1 MIRPPAPAWWTKAKE
16 IAARVASPIGKPF
29 AAAKKQKTC
38 EIHLY
43 DAIGKDPWTDTGIDP
58 LDVVKAITAAGDAD
72 ELVVHMNSPGGF
84 VFDGIAIY
92 NAIRG
97 FKGKKTV
104 CVDGLAASIAS
115 VIALAGDH
123 VITNEG
129 ALWMIHDPL
138 GGVFSFGTADQIED
152 DARKTVQALRAVR
165 DTILDIYV
173 NRTKQSRSQLS
184 AWMTAETWM
193 SAEEAKARGFTDEVV
208 KAEDA
213 ACECDCPECEAGNC
227 PDCSCGGCEAC
238 AAGMSC
244 NGGDCSQGGPKAK
257 ARARLVAEPLSI
269 EARLALVTAQARAIS
284 ERFPRASLGPK
295 QPGEPGRK
303 DNAFTATA
311 GKVK

>member
-1 MIRPPAPAWWTKAKE
+1 MIRPPAPTWWTKAKE
-16 IAARVASPIGKPF
+16 IAARVASPVGKPF
-29 AAAKKQKTC
+29 AAAKKEKIC
-38 EIHLY
+38 EIYLY

-58 LDVVKAITAAGDAD
+58 LDVVKAVADAKGSD
-72 ELVVHMNSPGGF
+72 ELAVHISSPGGF

-97 FKGKKTV
+97 FEGKKTMY
-104 CVDGLAASIAS
+104 VDGLAASIAS

-123 VITNEG
+123 VVTNEG

-184 AWMTAETWM
+184 AWMSAETWM

-227 PDCSCGGCEAC
+227 ADCSCGGCAAC

-244 NGGDCSQGGPKAK
+244 NAGDCSQGGPKAK
-257 ARARLVAEPLSI
+257 VRASAAPISL
-269 EARLALVTAQARAIS
+269 EARLALVTAQARTLS

-303 DNAFTATA
+303 DIAGPAAA
-311 GKVK
+311 GKAK